1 MNCKGCNY
9 LDWKETQTEPRTIY
23 TLVTYI
29 CMHSMAKGEFKI
41 AHRKGYIISTTN
53 IVSTKLKVEIGNVE
67 QSLWCPLM
75 DEGDLYG

>member
-41 AHRKGYIISTTN
+41 AHRKGYIISTIDGGFN
-53 IVSTKLKVEIGNVE
+53 NVEISIAYDAKV
-67 QSLWCPLM
+67 LVKVYVK
-75 DEGDLYG
+75 DYR